1 MLCSNIFYTTFTQRR
16 QSGIPETKYSDINDS
31 RLRYVTLVRR
41 KSCIAVTKGF
51 CTVNLT
57 YGMQLQVQDVGR
69 CVPLRSTVKINGN
82 RFCFTKAQW
91 SESDIDI
98 DPDSRQCTWEIKT
111 IAEIEILLEQSRISQ
126 PRVSYI
132 AIFRF
137 RYSRLASR
145 VRWSS
150 PPVSKNTPLAPWKI
164 AAVPKMTAR
173 HDKLRR
179 KAAVNYSIPAVE

>member
-51 CTVNLT
+51 CTVDLT
-57 YGMQLQVQDVGR
+57 YGMQLQVQDVER

-111 IAEIEILLEQSRISQ
+111 IAEIEILLEQSRLTNVTYRSRESVISLYFVSGIPDWRRAFDDRV
-126 PRVSYI
+126 PRCP
-132 AIFRF
+132 R
-137 RYSRLASR
+137 
-145 VRWSS
+145 
-150 PPVSKNTPLAPWKI
+150 T
-164 AAVPKMTAR
+164 R
-173 HDKLRR
+173 H
-179 KAAVNYSIPAVE
+179 